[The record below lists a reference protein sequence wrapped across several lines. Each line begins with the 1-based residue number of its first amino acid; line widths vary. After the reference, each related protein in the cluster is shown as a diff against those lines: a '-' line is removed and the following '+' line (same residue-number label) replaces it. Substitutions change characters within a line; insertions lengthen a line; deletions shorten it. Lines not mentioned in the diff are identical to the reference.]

1 MTPRAATHLMFTGDA
16 SDALELY
23 GHAFPSFRVER
34 IEHYGEGEPGPA
46 GTVKRADAWLADH
59 RLVVIDSPPV
69 HEFSF
74 TPSMSL
80 FIDLDG
86 EEELDRAFAA
96 LSEEGNVLMPLGD
109 YGFSRRFGWCS
120 DRFGV
125 SWQLNLP

>member
-1 MTPRAATHLMFTGDA
+1 MAERAATHLMFVGDA

-23 GHAFPSFRVER
+23 AKIFPSFRVNQMER
-34 IEHYGEGEPGPA
+34 YGEGEPGRS
-46 GTVKRADAWLADH
+46 GTIRRAEASLGDH
-59 RLVVIDSPPV
+59 RLIVIDSPAS
-69 HEFSF
+69 HEFTF

-80 FIDLDG
+80 FVDFDSAD
-86 EEELDRAFAA
+86 ELDAAFQA
-96 LSEEGNVLMPLGD
+96 LSEAGNVFMPVSD